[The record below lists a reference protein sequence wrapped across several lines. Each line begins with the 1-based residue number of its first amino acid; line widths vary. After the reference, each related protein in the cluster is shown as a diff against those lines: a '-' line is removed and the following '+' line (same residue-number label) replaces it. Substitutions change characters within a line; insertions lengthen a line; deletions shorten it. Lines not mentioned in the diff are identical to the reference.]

1 MQTFRK
7 WCRLLHRHLSYLFS
21 GVLIVY
27 LISGIAMNHKDTF
40 NSQYDITVTQYTL
53 SQPLPSKE
61 DVDKKYIVENI
72 LRDIDEEKNYTKH
85 YYPNDSALKIFLKSG
100 SNIVVNTQTGDVTYE
115 KVRRRPVLGAMSRLH
130 YNPGRAWTIFS
141 DIFAISMLIVIV
153 TGLFMMKGKNGIIG
167 IGGIELIIGIAFP
180 LLLCII

>member
-7 WCRLLHRHLSYLFS
+7 LCRLLHRHLSYLFS

-61 DVDKKYIVENI
+61 NVDKKYIVENI
-72 LRDIDEEKNYTKH
+72 LRDIDEGKNYTKH

-100 SNIVVNTQTGDVTYE
+100 SNIVVNTHSGQVTYE

-141 DIFAISMLIVIV
+141 DIFAISMLIVII

-167 IGGIELIIGIAFP
+167 IGGVELLLGIAIPIVLYFS
-180 LLLCII
+180 